1 MTICDDLRQSVLQ
14 AAIQGKLTQQ
24 LPEDGTAGDLL
35 ASIKAEKEQ
44 LIKEKKIK
52 KEKPLAPI
60 SEDEI
65 PFDIPDNWEWVR
77 WGDISNSVQYGYNSP
92 AMDYGNAKMVR
103 ISDIQ
108 NNRIIW
114 DNVPYCKIDDNEIDT
129 YILHDTDILFAR
141 TGGTVGKSCLVEGMP
156 EDIPYIYAGYLIR
169 SNYNSRLDPKYLKYF
184 MDSELYWYQLRDG
197 TTKNAQPNCN
207 GKTLSKMII
216 PLPPL
221 AEQHRIVARVDE
233 LMAKIDELETVEKEL
248 VALKKAFPGDMKAS
262 LLQAAMQG
270 KLTQQLPEDGS
281 AEDLLASIK
290 FEKDKLIAEKK
301 IKKDSIEALED
312 VPFDIPTSW
321 CWVRLND
328 IVVKTVKRGKSPT
341 YTTKS
346 NTLVFAQK
354 CNTKAGYINMELALF
369 LDEGKLNKYPDD
381 EFMQDMDI
389 VINSTGNGTLGRVG
403 FFRNADN
410 PRGLRIV
417 PDSHV
422 TVIRP
427 SSQMNAAYA
436 MYCMKYYQPYF
447 EKTCTGS
454 TNQTELSVDTLKNL
468 AFPLPPLAE
477 QKRIVEKLDKLLP
490 LCDALKEDGVA

>member
-24 LPEDGTAGDLL
+24 LPEDGTAADLL
-35 ASIKAEKEQ
+35 VSIKAEKEQ

-65 PFDIPDNWEWVR
+65 PFDIPENWLWVKL
-77 WGDISNSVQYGYNSP
+77 GEIS
-92 AMDYGNAKMVR
+92 K
-103 ISDIQ
+103 
-108 NNRIIW
+108 
-114 DNVPYCKIDDNEIDT
+114 KI
-129 YILHDTDILFAR
+129 TD
-141 TGGTVGKSCLVEGMP
+141 GTHST
-156 EDIPYIYAGYLIR
+156 
-169 SNYNSRLDPKYLKYF
+169 PKYTSEGIPFLSVKDMSDGKINF
-184 MDSELYWYQLRDG
+184 DHTKFISATEHRELYKRCNPEFGDLLITKVG
-197 TTKNAQPNCN
+197 TTGIPAIVDTQLEFSLFVSVALIKSNWNYIDVAFLRYAILTPLVQEQVSINTRGVGNKNWVIDA
-207 GKTLSKMII
+207 II
-216 PLPPL
+216 NTFFPLPPL

-248 VALKKAFPGDMKAS
+248 VALKKAFPSDMKAS

-281 AEDLLASIK
+281 ATDLLASIK
-290 FEKDKLIAEKK
+290 AEKDKLIAEKK
-301 IKKDSIEALED
+301 IKKDSIEVLED
-312 VPFDIPTSW
+312 VPFDIPASW
-321 CWVRLND
+321 CRVRLND

-403 FFRNADN
+403 FFRNTDN
-410 PRGLRIV
+410 PRELRIV

-490 LCDALKEDGVA
+490 LCDALKEDGMA

>member
-14 AAIQGKLTQQ
+14 AAI
-24 LPEDGTAGDLL
+24 
-35 ASIKAEKEQ
+35 
-44 LIKEKKIK
+44 
-52 KEKPLAPI
+52 
-60 SEDEI
+60 
-65 PFDIPDNWEWVR
+65 
-77 WGDISNSVQYGYNSP
+77 
-92 AMDYGNAKMVR
+92 
-103 ISDIQ
+103 
-108 NNRIIW
+108 
-114 DNVPYCKIDDNEIDT
+114 
-129 YILHDTDILFAR
+129 
-141 TGGTVGKSCLVEGMP
+141 
-156 EDIPYIYAGYLIR
+156 
-169 SNYNSRLDPKYLKYF
+169 
-184 MDSELYWYQLRDG
+184 
-197 TTKNAQPNCN
+197 
-207 GKTLSKMII
+207 
-216 PLPPL
+216 
-221 AEQHRIVARVDE
+221 
-233 LMAKIDELETVEKEL
+233 
-248 VALKKAFPGDMKAS
+248 
-262 LLQAAMQG
+262 QG

-354 CNTKAGYINMELALF
+354 CNTRAGYINMELALF

-403 FFRNADN
+403 FFRNTDN

-477 QKRIVEKLDKLLP
+477 QQRIVEKLDKLLP
-490 LCDALKEDGVA
+490 LCDVLKEDGVA

>member
-14 AAIQGKLTQQ
+14 AAIQGKLTKR
-24 LPEDGTAGDLL
+24 LPEDGTAADLL
-35 ASIKAEKEQ
+35 ASIKVEKEQ

-52 KEKPLAPI
+52 KETPLAPI

-77 WGDISNSVQYGYNSP
+77 LGDGFHVIMGQAPDGNSVYP
-92 AMDYGNAKMVR
+92 KC
-103 ISDIQ
+103 
-108 NNRIIW
+108 
-114 DNVPYCKIDDNEIDT
+114 DNGKEFHQGKIFFTNEIIGESDV
-129 YILHDTDILFAR
+129 YCDCPKKIAPRDSALLCVRAPI
-141 TGGTVGKSCLVEGMP
+141 GTVNITNREIGIGRGLAAVVPLASVSVRFLL
-156 EDIPYIYAGYLIR
+156 YLLR
-169 SNYNSRLDPKYLKYF
+169 SQT
-184 MDSELYWYQLRDG
+184 DSFISQG
-197 TTKNAQPNCN
+197 TGSTFKAITANVVLNQVVP
-207 GKTLSKMII
+207 I
-216 PLPPL
+216 PPL

-281 AEDLLASIK
+281 AADLLASIK
-290 FEKDKLIAEKK
+290 AEKDKLIAEKK
-301 IKKDSIEALED
+301 IKKDSIEALKD

-381 EFMQDMDI
+381 EFVQDMDI

-403 FFRNADN
+403 FFRNTDN

-477 QKRIVEKLDKLLP
+477 QERIVEKLDKLLP

>member
-14 AAIQGKLTQQ
+14 AAI
-24 LPEDGTAGDLL
+24 
-35 ASIKAEKEQ
+35 
-44 LIKEKKIK
+44 
-52 KEKPLAPI
+52 
-60 SEDEI
+60 
-65 PFDIPDNWEWVR
+65 
-77 WGDISNSVQYGYNSP
+77 
-92 AMDYGNAKMVR
+92 
-103 ISDIQ
+103 
-108 NNRIIW
+108 
-114 DNVPYCKIDDNEIDT
+114 
-129 YILHDTDILFAR
+129 
-141 TGGTVGKSCLVEGMP
+141 
-156 EDIPYIYAGYLIR
+156 
-169 SNYNSRLDPKYLKYF
+169 
-184 MDSELYWYQLRDG
+184 
-197 TTKNAQPNCN
+197 
-207 GKTLSKMII
+207 
-216 PLPPL
+216 
-221 AEQHRIVARVDE
+221 
-233 LMAKIDELETVEKEL
+233 
-248 VALKKAFPGDMKAS
+248 
-262 LLQAAMQG
+262 QG

-403 FFRNADN
+403 FFRNTDN
-410 PRGLRIV
+410 PRELRIV

-427 SSQMNAAYA
+427 SSQMNATYA

-454 TNQTELSVDTLKNL
+454 TNQTELSVDTIKNL

-477 QKRIVEKLDKLLP
+477 QHRIVARVNELMAKIDELEVVEKELVALKKAFPGDMKDALLQAAMQGKLTQQLPEDGSAADLLASIKAEKEQLIKEKKIKKEKPLAPISADEIPFDIPDNWEWIRLGDGFHVIMGQAPDGDSVYPKYDNGKEFHQGKIFFTDEMIGESNVCCDCPKKIAPRDSALLCVRAPIGTVNITNREIGIGRGLAAVVPLASVSVRFLLYLLRSQTDSFISQGTGSTFKAITANVVLNQVVPIPPLAEQQRIVEKLDKLLP
-490 LCDALKEDGVA
+490 LCDALSEEGVA

>member
-14 AAIQGKLTQQ
+14 AAIQGRLTKQ
-24 LPEDGTAGDLL
+24 LPEDGSAADLL

-52 KEKPLAPI
+52 KEKPLPPI
-60 SEDEI
+60 RDEEI
-65 PFDIPDNWEWVR
+65 PFDIPDNWDIVR
-77 WGDISNSVQYGYNSP
+77 LGELISIKSGDSLTSKEFIPGNIPVYGGNGITGYHNASNVEKGTILIGRVGFYCGCIHITESD
-92 AMDYGNAKMVR
+92 AWATDNALIVR
-103 ISDIQ
+103 YDKCFDQ
-108 NNRIIW
+108 R
-114 DNVPYCKIDDNEIDT
+114 Y
-129 YILHDTDILFAR
+129 
-141 TGGTVGKSCLVEGMP
+141 LVLLLK
-156 EDIPYIYAGYLIR
+156 A
-169 SNYNSRLDPKYLKYF
+169 LDLGH
-184 MDSELYWYQLRDG
+184 STNQ
-197 TTKNAQPNCN
+197 TAQPVVT
-207 GKTLSKMII
+207 GKII
-216 PLPPL
+216 RPIIAPIPPL

-233 LMAKIDELETVEKEL
+233 LMAKIDELETVENEL

-403 FFRNADN
+403 FFRNTDN

>member
-14 AAIQGKLTQQ
+14 AAIQGKLTKQ

-44 LIKEKKIK
+44 LVKEKKIK

-270 KLTQQLPEDGS
+270 KLTQQLPEES
-281 AEDLLASIK
+281 VAEIENYLHIDSKLCPIK
-290 FEKDKLIAEKK
+290 
-301 IKKDSIEALED
+301 D
-312 VPFDIPTSW
+312 VPFDIPENWKWIQIGNLGESADTDSFADGPFGSNLKREHQISEHEVRIIQLSNIGENGWKNENEKYTSYDHLEKVIPR
-321 CWVRLND
+321 CEVTPGCFVIAKMMPAGRTILVPELGTR
-328 IVVKTVKRGKSPT
+328 I
-341 YTTKS
+341 
-346 NTLVFAQK
+346 TLGSDAMKFK
-354 CNTKAGYINMELALF
+354 PNSI
-369 LDEGKLNKYPDD
+369 LNKKY
-381 EFMQDMDI
+381 
-389 VINSTGNGTLGRVG
+389 L
-403 FFRNADN
+403 
-410 PRGLRIV
+410 L
-417 PDSHV
+417 
-422 TVIRP
+422 
-427 SSQMNAAYA
+427 YA
-436 MYCMKYYQPYF
+436 MRSQAFLGQVYA
-447 EKTCTGS
+447 EVHGITRVRT
-454 TNQTELSVDTLKNL
+454 TLNGVKGYVL
-468 AFPLPPLAE
+468 PIPPLAE
-477 QKRIVEKLDKLLP
+477 QQRIVEKLDKLLP

>member
-1 MTICDDLRQSVLQ
+1 MTICDGLRQSVLQ
-14 AAIQGKLTQQ
+14 AAIQGKLTKQ
-24 LPEDGTAGDLL
+24 LPEDGAATDLL

-52 KEKPLAPI
+52 KEKPLVPI
-60 SEDEI
+60 SADEI
-65 PFDIPDNWEWVR
+65 PFDIPENWEWVHLE
-77 WGDISNSVQYGYNSP
+77 DIGRFGAGKTPDSDLISFYGKYPYFKVSDMNVAGNEKEMCVVKNWLGPEYSGTLFPKGSFIYPKNGGAVFTNKKRILVQDSLVDLNTGVYIPSNSVNQDFLFYLFSTLDFRHLYKGTALP
-92 AMDYGNAKMVR
+92 TVDMDKVR
-103 ISDIQ
+103 S
-108 NNRIIW
+108 
-114 DNVPYCKIDDNEIDT
+114 
-129 YILHDTDILFAR
+129 
-141 TGGTVGKSCLVEGMP
+141 
-156 EDIPYIYAGYLIR
+156 LI
-169 SNYNSRLDPKYLKYF
+169 F
-184 MDSELYWYQLRDG
+184 
-197 TTKNAQPNCN
+197 
-207 GKTLSKMII
+207 

-221 AEQHRIVARVDE
+221 AEQHRIVARVNE

-281 AEDLLASIK
+281 AADLLASIK
-290 FEKDKLIAEKK
+290 AEKDKLIAEKK
-301 IKKDSIEALED
+301 IKKDSIEVLED
-312 VPFDIPTSW
+312 VPFDIPASW

-403 FFRNADN
+403 FFRNTDN
-410 PRGLRIV
+410 PRELRIV

-490 LCDALKEDGVA
+490 LCDALKEDGMA

>member
-24 LPEDGTAGDLL
+24 LPEDGTAADLL

-233 LMAKIDELETVEKEL
+233 LMAKIDELEAVEKEL

-281 AEDLLASIK
+281 AADLLASIK
-290 FEKDKLIAEKK
+290 AEKERLIKEKK
-301 IKKDSIEALED
+301 IKKDKPLAPISED
-312 VPFDIPTSW
+312 EIPFKIPENWRWMKFGLCVENHDAERKPVSKDKRISHKGTYLYYGATGAIDVVDDYIFDGEYLMIGEDGGNFFVDRDNSFIANGRFW
-321 CWVRLND
+321 ANNHVH
-328 IVVKTVKRGKSPT
+328 VVKPIILNIRYLKS
-341 YTTKS
+341 
-346 NTLVFAQK
+346 
-354 CNTKAGYINMELALF
+354 F
-369 LDEGKLNKYPDD
+369 LDSLNLPAMGLISGIAVPKLNQEKL
-381 EFMQDMDI
+381 
-389 VINSTGNGTLGRVG
+389 NSIL
-403 FFRNADN
+403 
-410 PRGLRIV
+410 V
-417 PDSHV
+417 P
-422 TVIRP
+422 I
-427 SSQMNAAYA
+427 
-436 MYCMKYYQPYF
+436 
-447 EKTCTGS
+447 
-454 TNQTELSVDTLKNL
+454 
-468 AFPLPPLAE
+468 PPLAE

-490 LCDALKEDGVA
+490 LCDVLKEGA